1 MHNYSA
7 LSEGETIV
15 IDAGGS
21 KHWLDVVETRP
32 SGAIS
37 LLGSVDLEVEFA
49 PHKGDKVE
57 LVDPIASPTLV
68 GYFVVYD
75 EAEC

>member
-32 SGAIS
+32 PGAIS

-49 PHKGDKVE
+49 PHKGDKVRAC
-57 LVDPIASPTLV
+57 LVVFSGRKHLLD
-68 GYFVVYD
+68 
-75 EAEC
+75 